1 MIRLIDI
8 LLSLFALLI
17 LMPIFIPVM
26 IVLKFTGEKEIFYLQ
41 DRLGVDSN
49 NFKLYKF
56 TTMLKDSE
64 NIGTGAITIKND
76 PRVLPFGKFLRK
88 SKINELP
95 QIINILLGDMSFVG
109 PRPLLKK
116 QFKFYN
122 SNDQETI
129 SSIRP
134 GLTGVGSLVFR
145 DEERFFVDG
154 IDPDEIYK
162 EKISPI
168 KADLEVWYVNNRT
181 IWLYLKLILATFL
194 AVIFPSK
201 NFLYF
206 IDKDLGIKYES
217 ILE

>member
-1 MIRLIDI
+1 
-8 LLSLFALLI
+8 
-17 LMPIFIPVM
+17 MPIFIPII
-26 IVLKFTGEKEIFYLQ
+26 IVLKLTGEGEVFYLQ
-41 DRLGVDSN
+41 DRIGVGSKT
-49 NFKLYKF
+49 FKLYKF

-95 QIINILLGDMSFVG
+95 QLFNILIGDMSFVG

-116 QFKFYN
+116 QFGFYN
-122 SNDQETI
+122 SKVQETV

-134 GLTGVGSLVFR
+134 GLTGVGSIVFR
-145 DEERFFVDG
+145 DEERFFLDCL
-154 IDPDEIYK
+154 DPDEIYI

-168 KADLEVWYVNNRT
+168 KADLEVWYVKNNS
-181 IWLYLKLILATFL
+181 IWLYIKLIIATFM

-201 NFLYF
+201 NFLSF